1 MNDIAVFK
9 FNESEVR
16 TFTINGQP
24 WFALKDVCAIL
35 EIGDVRRVAERLD
48 DDERSLT
55 PLTDSIGRKQD
66 AWIIN
71 ESGLYSVLLRSDKP
85 EAKPFRKWVTS
96 EVLPSIR
103 KTGSYKA
110 KKTQLDIKSTK
121 ARNSLTDQ
129 WKDHGLVG
137 SDYAKA
143 TVEEYRQVF
152 KSETIRKPDMTPEE
166 KAKLL
171 IFETMEMLKLQGR
184 EDVQGLPMVK
194 SSIAETASV
203 VDASLK
209 MIGV

>member
-35 EIGDVRRVAERLD
+35 EMTNPTMIADRLD
-48 DDERSLT
+48 DDEKLNKPDLASL
-55 PLTDSIGRKQD
+55 GQRGG
-66 AWIIN
+66 WIIN
-71 ESGLYSVLLRSDKP
+71 ESGLYSVLLRSDKQ

-110 KKTQLDIKSTK
+110 KKTQLDINSTK

-194 SSIAETASV
+194 SSITETASV

-209 MIGV
+209 LIGV